1 MTLNDLIGP
10 DAVVSPL
17 KAASKKQA
25 IQTLA
30 TRAAELTGF
39 EARDIFDTLLERERL
54 GSTGIG
60 RGVAIPHGRMAG
72 LDRLFGLF
80 ARLDKPVEFDASDD
94 QPVDLIVLLL
104 APEGSG
110 ADHLKALAHVARLLR
125 DDDAATRLRSTRDP
139 HEVYEVLTRSQR
151 PKAA

>member
-17 KAASKKQA
+17 RAASKKQA
-25 IQTLA
+25 IQALA
-30 TRAAELTGF
+30 NRASELTGL

-60 RGVAIPHGRMAG
+60 RGVAIPHGRMSG
-72 LDRLFGLF
+72 LERLFGLF
-80 ARLDKPVEFDASDD
+80 ARLDRPIDFDASDD
-94 QPVDLIVLLL
+94 QPVDLVVLLL

-125 DDDAATRLRSTRDP
+125 DDDAASRLRSTQEP
-139 HEVYEVLTRSQR
+139 NAVYEILTRSQR

>member
-1 MTLNDLIGP
+1 MTLNDLISP

-110 ADHLKALAHVARLLR
+110 ADHLKALAHIARLLR